1 MLLTG
6 ARNAESKAKEAW
18 EEATRT
24 LNTSIEELRNKRY
37 FYARERARRVEENS
51 LIEELIR
58 LFKDRVGAMGETNV
72 L

>member
-6 ARNAESKAKEAW
+6 ARNSETKSKEAY
-18 EEATRT
+18 EEANKT
-24 LNTSIEELRNKRY
+24 LNTAIEELRNKRY

-58 LFKDRVGAMGETNV
+58 LFRDKVGAMGESNV
-72 L
+72 

>member
-6 ARNAESKAKEAW
+6 ARNSETKSKEAW
-18 EEATRT
+18 EEATKT

-37 FYARERARRVEENS
+37 FYSRERARRVEEIS

-58 LFKDRVGAMGETNV
+58 LFRDRVGDMGENNV

>member
-6 ARNAESKAKEAW
+6 ARNSESKAQEAY
-18 EEATRT
+18 ESAQKT

-58 LFKDRVGAMGETNV
+58 LFRDKVGAMGESNV
-72 L
+72 